1 MIFPVNER
9 VVVLGRELDG
19 LGVGREDFGDERD
32 GEVRRC
38 LGGGGGGMWGGLWRR
53 FVRGWRWGGLGERME
68 G

>member
-38 LGGGGGGMWGGLWRR
+38 L
-53 FVRGWRWGGLGERME
+53 RGWGRWHVGRIVAPVCAGLAMGWA